1 MEPSGEFL
9 VLHFHIPRHPLS
21 RMKYDCC
28 CSRLPSHC
36 TRTFNLKCICCRH
49 TFHFLLRLSNIINH
63 REICILCFRS
73 SSQVITAG
81 ETAPRAL
88 KDLRNRCLNPGK
100 YAQHL
105 EKWLAYYSPQQLHI
119 IDGEQLKGDPV
130 DVMNDLQRFL
140 KISPQFDYAQN
151 LRFDEKK
158 GFFCQVVPGEG
169 RTKCLGKSKGRQY
182 PAMDDRSQKIL
193 QR

>member
-1 MEPSGEFL
+1 MAL
-9 VLHFHIPRHPLS
+9 
-21 RMKYDCC
+21 
-28 CSRLPSHC
+28 
-36 TRTFNLKCICCRH
+36 
-49 TFHFLLRLSNIINH
+49 
-63 REICILCFRS
+63 
-73 SSQVITAG
+73 QVITAG

-88 KDLRNRCLNPGK
+88 KDLRNRCLNPGR

-158 GFFCQVVPGEG
+158 GFFCQVVGES

-182 PAMDDRSQKIL
+182 PTMDDRSQKIL